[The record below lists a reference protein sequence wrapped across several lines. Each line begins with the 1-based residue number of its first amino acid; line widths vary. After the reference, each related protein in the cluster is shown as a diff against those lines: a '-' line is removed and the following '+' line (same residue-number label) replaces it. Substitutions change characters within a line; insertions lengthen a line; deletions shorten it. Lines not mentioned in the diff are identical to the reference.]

1 MLENKTL
8 CSASMFQKRYSMRQ
22 KRFSKLS
29 EQYEVVMPMEELERR
44 WNTEVARCWK
54 KCVLRAR
61 DGPFFLRA

>member
-1 MLENKTL
+1 MLENKIL
-8 CSASMFQKRYSMRQ
+8 CSTSMFQKRYSMRQ

-29 EQYEVVMPMEELERR
+29 DQYEVVEPIEELGSH